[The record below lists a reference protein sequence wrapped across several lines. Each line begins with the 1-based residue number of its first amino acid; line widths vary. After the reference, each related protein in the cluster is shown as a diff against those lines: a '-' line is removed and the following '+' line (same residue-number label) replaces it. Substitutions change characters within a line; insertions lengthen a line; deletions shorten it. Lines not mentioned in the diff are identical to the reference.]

1 MLSQAQVVRIRK
13 AFEKMYI
20 GKCTVY
26 EYQKVTKPNHS
37 TGFEEVPIIENQPCK
52 LSFKTISHSKETDS
66 TNSISQ
72 VIKIFIS
79 PQIEIKPG
87 SKLVIAQN
95 GVTTS
100 YKNSG
105 QPAIY
110 STHQEIAL
118 ELFKG
123 WS

>member
-1 MLSQAQVVRIRK
+1 MLSQAQVVKVRK

-26 EYQKVTKPNHS
+26 EHQKVTKPDHS
-37 TGFEEVPIIENQPCK
+37 TGLEEVKVLQDQPCK
-52 LSFKTISHSKETDS
+52 LSFKTITHSKESDS
-66 TNSISQ
+66 INSISQ
-72 VIKIFIS
+72 VIKIFLS

-87 SKLVIAQN
+87 SKLVITQN

-110 STHQEIAL
+110 MTHQEIAL
-118 ELFKG
+118 ELFEE